1 MSHNTTLYETVS
13 HKTASAP
20 YSLHHTQVGDSAE
33 PALYLHW
40 HNEMEFLL
48 LLEGELIF
56 HVEERSFLLRSGD
69 AIFIP
74 PGLLHYATS
83 NSSASVSFRA
93 FVLSPELI
101 CSSFD
106 TLTYNTYV
114 LPVMHNN
121 LSYSLVLQNSVAWQ
135 ADVLLYLQQ
144 IFSKESADELYVRG
158 ISLLIWN
165 KMYRHHIGKHST
177 TPTLHALSKQLSIA
191 ISYLHNNYHRSITLT
206 ELASLIPLSEAQ
218 FCRSFKHLTG
228 LTPFRYLVRY
238 RILQSCT
245 ELTHTNKKITDI
257 ALSCG
262 FNNVS
267 YYNRAFLQI
276 MNMTPSE
283 YRICHPNLYM
293 ETPSQM

>member
-1 MSHNTTLYETVS
+1 MPHNNTLYETVS
-13 HKTASAP
+13 HQTESAP
-20 YSLHHTQVGDSAE
+20 YSLHYTKVQEDTA

-48 LLEGELIF
+48 LLEGELLF
-56 HVEERSFLLRSGD
+56 HIEDRSFLLHSGD
-69 AIFIP
+69 GIFIP

-83 NSSASVSFRA
+83 NSSVPVSFRA
-93 FVLSPELI
+93 FVFSPELI

-106 TLTYNTYV
+106 TLTYNTYL

-121 LSYSLVLQNSVAWQ
+121 LPYALALRSVIPWQ
-135 ADVLLYLQQ
+135 ETILHYLQQ
-144 IFSKESADELYVRG
+144 IFREETTDELYVRG

-165 KMYRHHIGKHST
+165 ELYRHHIL
-177 TPTLHALSKQLSIA
+177 TLDAPPALRTLSKQLSGAIA
-191 ISYLHNNYHRSITLT
+191 FLHGNYRRELTLE
-206 ELASLIPLSEAQ
+206 ELACLVPLSEAQ
-218 FCRSFKHLTG
+218 FCRSFKRLTG
-228 LTPFRYLVRY
+228 MTPFRYLIRY

-245 ELTHTNKKITDI
+245 ELSHTDKKITDI

-262 FNNVS
+262 FNNIS

-283 YRICHPNLYM
+283 YRKNRI
-293 ETPSQM
+293 

>member
-1 MSHNTTLYETVS
+1 MPHNTTLYETVS

-20 YSLHHTQVGDSAE
+20 YSLHHTKVQDNAE

-48 LLEGELIF
+48 LLEGELMF
-56 HVEERSFLLRSGD
+56 HIEERSFLLRSGD

-83 NSSASVSFRA
+83 ASSSSVSFRA
-93 FVLSPELI
+93 FVFSPELI

-106 TLTYNTYV
+106 TLAYNTYV
-114 LPVMHNN
+114 LPVIHNN
-121 LSYSLVLQNSVAWQ
+121 LSYCLILQSSVAWQ
-135 ADVLLYLQQ
+135 SDVLHYLQQ
-144 IFSKESADELYVRG
+144 IFSKEVADELYIRG

-165 KMYRHHIGKHST
+165 KMYHHHIVNLST
-177 TPTLHALSKQLSIA
+177 TPALHALSKQLSGA

-262 FNNVS
+262 FNNIS

-283 YRICHPNLYM
+283 YRRIKN
-293 ETPSQM
+293 

>member
-1 MSHNTTLYETVS
+1 MSHNTALYETVS

-20 YSLHHTQVGDSAE
+20 YSLHYTKVREDAE
-33 PALYLHW
+33 HALYLHW

-48 LLEGELIF
+48 LLEGELLF
-56 HVEERSFLLRSGD
+56 HIEEHSYLLHSGD
-69 AIFIP
+69 GIFIP

-83 NSSASVSFRA
+83 NSSEPVSFRA

-101 CSSFD
+101 YSSFD
-106 TLTYNTYV
+106 TLAYNTYV
-114 LPVMHNN
+114 LPIMHNN
-121 LSYSLVLQNSVAWQ
+121 LSYALVLSNSVDWQ
-135 ADVLLYLQQ
+135 RVVLHYLHR
-144 IFSKESADELYVRG
+144 IFHKETAEELYIRG

-165 KMYRHHIGKHST
+165 ELYQHHIVKFST
-177 TPTLHALSKQLSIA
+177 TPALHTLSEQLSGA
-191 ISYLHNNYHRSITLT
+191 ICYLHSNYHRGITLE

-228 LTPFRYLVRY
+228 MTPFRYLVRY

-245 ELTHTNKKITDI
+245 ELTHTSKKITDI

-262 FNNVS
+262 FNNIS

-276 MNMTPSE
+276 MSMTPSE
-283 YRICHPNLYM
+283 YRRRKTEHPSDMQL
-293 ETPSQM
+293 

>member
-1 MSHNTTLYETVS
+1 MPHNTTLYETVS

-20 YSLHHTQVGDSAE
+20 YSLHHTEVHNNTE

-56 HVEERSFLLRSGD
+56 HIEELTFHLHSGD

-74 PGLLHYATS
+74 PGLLHYATD

-114 LPVMHNN
+114 LPVLHNN
-121 LSYSLVLQNSVAWQ
+121 LSYSLVLRNSVTWQ
-135 ADVLLYLQQ
+135 ANVLRYLQH
-144 IFSKESADELYVRG
+144 IFQKDIPDELYIRG
-158 ISLLIWN
+158 MSLLIWN
-165 KMYRHHIGKHST
+165 EMYRHHISKFST
-177 TPTLHALSKQLSIA
+177 TPALHTLSKQLSGA
-191 ISYLHNNYHRSITLT
+191 ISYLHNNYHRNITLN

-245 ELTHTNKKITDI
+245 ELTHTNKKVTDI

-262 FNNVS
+262 FNNIS

-276 MNMTPSE
+276 MNMTPSQ
-283 YRICHPNLYM
+283 YRVYHPNLYM
-293 ETPSQM
+293 ETHFQI

>member
-1 MSHNTTLYETVS
+1 MPHNTILYETVS

-20 YSLHHTQVGDSAE
+20 YSLHYTEVREGAE

-56 HVEERSFLLRSGD
+56 YIEEHSFTLHSGD
-69 AIFIP
+69 GIFIP
-74 PGLLHYATS
+74 PGLLHYAAS
-83 NSSASVSFRA
+83 NSSTPVSFRA
-93 FVLSPELI
+93 FVFSPELI

-106 TLTYNTYV
+106 TLTYNTYL

-121 LSYSLVLQNSVAWQ
+121 LSFALLLHHSVPWQGKVLH
-135 ADVLLYLQQ
+135 YLEQ
-144 IFSKESADELYVRG
+144 IFKEETANELYIRG

-165 KMYRHHIGKHST
+165 EIYQHHISGIRKPILHS
-177 TPTLHALSKQLSIA
+177 LSQQLSGA
-191 ISYLHNNYHRSITLT
+191 ISYLHANYHRSITLE
-206 ELASLIPLSEAQ
+206 ELASLVPLSEAQ

-228 LTPFRYLVRY
+228 MTPFRYLVRY

-245 ELTHTNKKITDI
+245 ELTHTDKKITDI

-262 FNNVS
+262 FNNIS

-276 MNMTPSE
+276 MNITPSE
-283 YRICHPNLYM
+283 YRRSCTGNNL
-293 ETPSQM
+293 

>member
-1 MSHNTTLYETVS
+1 MSPNTTLYETVS
-13 HKTASAP
+13 HQTASAP
-20 YSLHHTQVGDSAE
+20 YSLHYTEVQDNSSE

-56 HVEERSFLLRSGD
+56 HIEEHSFTIHSGD
-69 AIFIP
+69 CIFVP
-74 PGLLHYATS
+74 PGLLHYATN
-83 NSSASVSFRA
+83 NSSAPVSFRA
-93 FVLSPELI
+93 FVFSPELI
-101 CSSFD
+101 FSSFD
-106 TLTYNTYV
+106 TPAYNTYV

-121 LSYSLVLQNSVAWQ
+121 LSYALVLQNSIPWQ
-135 ADVLLYLQQ
+135 RDILHYLLQ
-144 IFSKESADELYVRG
+144 IFHRESTDELYVRG

-165 KMYRHHIGKHST
+165 ELYRHHIVKIGT
-177 TPTLHALSKQLSIA
+177 APTLYTLSEQLSGA
-191 ISYLHNNYHRSITLT
+191 VSYLHENYHRSITLE

-218 FCRSFKHLTG
+218 FCRSFKQLTG
-228 LTPFRYLVRY
+228 MTPFRYLVRY

-262 FNNVS
+262 FNNIS

-283 YRICHPNLYM
+283 YRNL
-293 ETPSQM
+293 

>member
-1 MSHNTTLYETVS
+1 MPHNSTLYETVT
-13 HKTASAP
+13 HQTESAP
-20 YSLHHTQVGDSAE
+20 YSLHYTKVPEDTE

-48 LLEGELIF
+48 LLEGELLF
-56 HVEERSFLLRSGD
+56 HIEDRSFHLHSGD
-69 AIFIP
+69 GIFIP

-83 NSSASVSFRA
+83 NSSAPVSFRA
-93 FVLSPELI
+93 FVFSPELI

-106 TLTYNTYV
+106 TLTYNTYL

-121 LSYSLVLQNSVAWQ
+121 LPYALVLRNVIPWQ
-135 ADVLLYLQQ
+135 GTILHYLQQ
-144 IFSKESADELYVRG
+144 IFREETTDELYVRG

-165 KMYRHHIGKHST
+165 ELYRHHILALDAPPALRT
-177 TPTLHALSKQLSIA
+177 LSKQLSGAIA
-191 ISYLHNNYHRSITLT
+191 FLHGNYRRELTLE
-206 ELASLIPLSEAQ
+206 ELANLVPLSEAQ
-218 FCRSFKHLTG
+218 FCRSFKRLTG
-228 LTPFRYLVRY
+228 MTPFRYLIRY

-245 ELTHTNKKITDI
+245 ELSHTDKKVTDI

-262 FNNVS
+262 FNNIS

-283 YRICHPNLYM
+283 YRKKSI
-293 ETPSQM
+293 